1 VPEADTIKRH
11 TLACMRMAAD
21 CRRLAGKVPTLD
33 LRDHYLRMAMAW
45 VEEASRKK
53 NLN

>member
-1 VPEADTIKRH
+1 MSEADTIKDH

-33 LRDHYLRMAMAW
+33 LRDHYLRMAMTW
-45 VEEASRKK
+45 VEEAGWKQK
-53 NLN
+53 LN